1 MTSSDQ
7 ILYSGI
13 GALAGALA
21 LLYRRLEAA
30 MKTCEDDRRSLWQ
43 AVVTLQVKD
52 CNKANCPNHSP
63 SLGV

>member
-1 MTSSDQ
+1 MNSDQ

-21 LLYRRLEAA
+21 LLYRRLESA
-30 MKTCEDDRRSLWQ
+30 MKICEDDRRSLWQ

-52 CNKANCPNHSP
+52 CTKTNCPNHSLSP
-63 SLGV
+63 GV